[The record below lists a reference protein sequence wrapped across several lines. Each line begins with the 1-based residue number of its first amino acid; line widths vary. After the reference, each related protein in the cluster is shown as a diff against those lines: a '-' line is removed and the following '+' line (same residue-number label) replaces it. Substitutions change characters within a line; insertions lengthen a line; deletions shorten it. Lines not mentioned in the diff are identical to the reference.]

1 MAVFMAVMDI
11 DSSQQ
16 EETDRSQPQH
26 NADESSTK
34 TSQRAVKDEADN
46 NGPDSLKETKTD
58 LNDSPSSEMG
68 QMVTEAE
75 IEVASENKRQ
85 FNKDTDEADTN
96 GEVKMDQVKRES
108 EYAVERLNCRHL
120 THKWTKIM

>member
-1 MAVFMAVMDI
+1 MAMAVFMAVMDI

-16 EETDRSQPQH
+16 EETDMSQPH
-26 NADESSTK
+26 DADAGESSTE

-46 NGPDSLKETKTD
+46 NGPDSSKETKTD

-68 QMVTEAE
+68 KKVTEAE
-75 IEVASENKRQ
+75 SEVASENKRQ
-85 FNKDTDEADTN
+85 CNKDTDEVVTS

-108 EYAVERLNCRHL
+108 EYAVERLNC
-120 THKWTKIM
+120 